1 MTHLTL
7 IGLLTFIVC
16 QANAQTSAK
25 CNCGAIVDVN
35 FKGKIVVYDKPN
47 GRAIKT
53 FRQKFKKEDYLVLT
67 INRDSSEYFHVD
79 LSNALSQ
86 QDGQIGWIKKTKQIG
101 TYARNYGSNDTLLLY
116 SKPGLKSKVQSFVPN
131 WTNQLYT
138 ITKCHENWAYVVIK
152 YKGQI
157 RQGWLQPDK
166 QCDNPYTTCN

>member
-1 MTHLTL
+1 MTPLTL

-67 INRDSSEYFHVD
+67 INRDSSEYFHVVFPMPCHSKMGK
-79 LSNALSQ
+79 L
-86 QDGQIGWIKKTKQIG
+86 DGL
-101 TYARNYGSNDTLLLY
+101 RRR
-116 SKPGLKSKVQSFVPN
+116 SKSEHMQGIMDQMTHYCCTQS
-131 WTNQLYT
+131 L
-138 ITKCHENWAYVVIK
+138 
-152 YKGQI
+152 
-157 RQGWLQPDK
+157 D
-166 QCDNPYTTCN
+166 